1 MNIGFDIHNLSIAGQ
16 LVPTTYIILLLII
29 LVLGYIVYLSA
40 KYLFIPFMK
49 KKWETVEKVGEMLPV
64 MSTLVTNV
72 SKYQESFDTLNN
84 SVRKDLVHEVANLRN
99 SITGIMAMVDQTQK
113 DNKEL
118 AIEHAK
124 LRGEHD
130 IHVSTTNK
138 RLGEITDT
146 VHEILKGLPKHGQK
160 DN

>member
-1 MNIGFDIHNLSIAGQ
+1 MTIGFDIHNLSIAGQ
-16 LVPTTYIILLLII
+16 MIPTGYIILVLII
-29 LVLGYIVYLSA
+29 FVLGYIVYLAA

-64 MSTLVTNV
+64 MGALADNV
-72 SKYQESFDTLNN
+72 SKYQESFDSLNY

-130 IHVSTTNK
+130 VHVMTTNK

-146 VHEILKGLPKHGQK
+146 VHEILKGLPKNG
-160 DN
+160 

>member
-1 MNIGFDIHNLSIAGQ
+1 
-16 LVPTTYIILLLII
+16 
-29 LVLGYIVYLSA
+29 
-40 KYLFIPFMK
+40 MK

>member
-1 MNIGFDIHNLSIAGQ
+1 MNIGFDIHNLSIAGP
-16 LVPTTYIILLLII
+16 VGYIILLSII
-29 LVLGYIVYLSA
+29 AILGYVVFLLS

-49 KKWETVEKVGEMLPV
+49 KKWETVEKVGEMIPV
-64 MSTLVTNV
+64 MDKLAINV
-72 SKYQESFDTLNN
+72 IKYQESFDTLNN
-84 SVRKDLVHEVANLRN
+84 SVRKDLVHEVANLRT

-130 IHVSTTNK
+130 VHVLTTNK

-146 VHEILKGLPKHGQK
+146 VHEILKGLPKNGK
-160 DN
+160 D